1 MYLEDKRLW
10 WQNVKYEIKKKSI
23 NYSKLVQRAK
33 KAMEVEIRR
42 KMKEET
48 NKSETQIKRIIML
61 EEELKKMEQEKCRG
75 AILRSK
81 AKYTIEGEKCTNFFF
96 DLEKNRGR
104 SELIK

>member
-1 MYLEDKRLW
+1 MEKEKENGMYLEDKRLW

-48 NKSETQIKRIIML
+48 NKSETQ
-61 EEELKKMEQEKCRG
+61 KKNHNVG
-75 AILRSK
+75 
-81 AKYTIEGEKCTNFFF
+81 GGV
-96 DLEKNRGR
+96 EKNGAR
-104 SELIK
+104 KV